1 MSRIIQ
7 PAATV
12 EYPSGDGQPMAEN
25 DWQLHAILDSVSALY
40 DHYLDRP
47 DVYVSGDL
55 FIYYEEGNPR
65 ARVAPDV
72 FVVFGVPKHKRPIY
86 KLWEEGVVPAFVM
99 EVASRGTWREDERRK
114 AKLYE
119 RLGVPEYWQYDPTGE
134 YLGVH
139 LKGRRLV
146 EGAYVSQPVV
156 ESLDGTLLLRSEA
169 LALDFRVKGE
179 ESHFFDLATGKRLLN
194 RREQYRAHREQL
206 AARRAAESRADA
218 AESRADAA
226 ESRAEA
232 AEAELAA
239 LRARLARV
247 SCHSSRRGDRPV
259 APTAAW
265 MHEPPGLCG
274 YARPTRP
281 TDTETDTS
289 DIGRVTRH

>member
-1 MSRIIQ
+1 MSRIVR
-7 PAATV
+7 PVATV

-25 DWQLHAILDSVSALY
+25 DWQLHAILDSVSALH
-40 DHYLDRP
+40 DHYLERP

-99 EVASRGTWREDERRK
+99 EVASRGTWREDEGRK
-114 AKLYE
+114 AELYE
-119 RLGVPEYWQYDPTGE
+119 RLGVREYWQYDPTGE
-134 YLGVH
+134 YLGLH

-146 EGAYVSQPVV
+146 EGAYVPQPVV
-156 ESLDGTLLLRSEA
+156 ESLDGTLLLQSET
-169 LALDFRVKGE
+169 LGFDFRVKGE
-179 ESHFFDLATGKRLLN
+179 ESHFFDPATGKRLLS
-194 RREQYRAHREQL
+194 RREQYRVHREQL

-218 AESRADAA
+218 AESRAVAA

-239 LRARLARV
+239 LRARLAR
-247 SCHSSRRGDRPV
+247 
-259 APTAAW
+259 
-265 MHEPPGLCG
+265 
-274 YARPTRP
+274 
-281 TDTETDTS
+281 
-289 DIGRVTRH
+289 

>member
-25 DWQLHAILDSVSALY
+25 DWQLHAILDSVGALY

-99 EVASRGTWREDERRK
+99 EVASRGTWREDEGRK
-114 AKLYE
+114 VKLYE

-156 ESLDGTLLLRSEA
+156 ESLDGTLLLRSET

-179 ESHFFDLATGKRLLN
+179 ESHFFDPATGERLLN
-194 RREQYRAHREQL
+194 RREQYRVHREQL

-218 AESRADAA
+218 AESRATAA

-239 LRARLARV
+239 LRARLAR
-247 SCHSSRRGDRPV
+247 
-259 APTAAW
+259 
-265 MHEPPGLCG
+265 
-274 YARPTRP
+274 
-281 TDTETDTS
+281 
-289 DIGRVTRH
+289 

>member
-1 MSRIIQ
+1 MSRIVR

-25 DWQLHAILDSVSALY
+25 DWQLMAIIDSVSALQT
-40 DHYLDRP
+40 HYWDRP

-72 FVVFGVPKHKRPIY
+72 FVAFGVPKHKRPIY

-99 EVASRGTWREDERRK
+99 EVASVSTWREDEGRK

-134 YLGVH
+134 YLGLK

-146 EGAYVSQPVV
+146 EGAYVPQPVV
-156 ESLDGTLLLRSEA
+156 ESLDGTLLLRSES

-179 ESHFFDLATGKRLLN
+179 ESHFFDPATGRRLLSL
-194 RREQYRAHREQL
+194 REQYRAHREQL
-206 AARRAAESRADA
+206 AARRVAESRADAAESRAAAAESRADA
-218 AESRADAA
+218 AESRADTA
-226 ESRAEA
+226 ESRADT

-239 LRARLARV
+239 LRARLDE
-247 SCHSSRRGDRPV
+247 SRG
-259 APTAAW
+259 
-265 MHEPPGLCG
+265 
-274 YARPTRP
+274 
-281 TDTETDTS
+281 
-289 DIGRVTRH
+289 